1 MKADLYG
8 SSDARVRELKVAL
21 RALADVSRLRI
32 VRTLAEGAETTVTE
46 LARAMKISQPLL
58 SWHLRF
64 LRRAGLV
71 DTRRK
76 GRAVYCTLNRE
87 RWQWTLAELKALA
100 TPQGSPVEPQTKAV
114 QIGNEE

>member
-32 VRTLAEGAETTVTE
+32 VSALAEGAETTVSE
-46 LARAMKISQPLL
+46 LARAVKISQPLL
-58 SWHLRF
+58 SWHLGF

-76 GRAVYCTLNRE
+76 GRAVYCSLNRE

-100 TPQGSPVEPQTKAV
+100 TPLGSPGEPQTKAV
-114 QIGNEE
+114 LIGNEE